1 MHVRP
6 SGEIILYPR
15 ADGAPSVEVRLDGD
29 TVWLTQQQLADLL
42 QTSRTNV
49 VEHIRNIYSEGE
61 LTEEATCRDFR
72 QVRLEGHREVS
83 RSIAHYD
90 LDMIISLGYRV
101 RSGIATQFRIWATE
115 RLREYLIK
123 GFTMDDARLKGQGG
137 GNYWKELLDRIRDI
151 RSSEKVLYRQVLD
164 LYATSVDY
172 DPRSS
177 ETAKFFSTVQNKLH
191 YAAHGHTAAEVIA
204 ARADAGKPFMGLLN
218 FSGVQPTKADIA
230 VAKNYLDDKEL
241 KRLNTLVAAYFDAAE
256 FRAQEHQPTYMK
268 DWLAHLDRLIMAM
281 EAKTLSG
288 AGTISHEQAITKA
301 EQEFKKYRAQ
311 LDAAPSD
318 VEKDYLET
326 LKRVQRTVEGRRK
339 K

>member
-1 MHVRP
+1 
-6 SGEIILYPR
+6 
-15 ADGAPSVEVRLDGD
+15 
-29 TVWLTQQQLADLL
+29 
-42 QTSRTNV
+42 
-49 VEHIRNIYSEGE
+49 
-61 LTEEATCRDFR
+61 
-72 QVRLEGHREVS
+72 
-83 RSIAHYD
+83 
-90 LDMIISLGYRV
+90 
-101 RSGIATQFRIWATE
+101 
-115 RLREYLIK
+115 
-123 GFTMDDARLKGQGG
+123 
-137 GNYWKELLDRIRDI
+137 
-151 RSSEKVLYRQVLD
+151 
-164 LYATSVDY
+164 
-172 DPRSS
+172 
-177 ETAKFFSTVQNKLH
+177 
-191 YAAHGHTAAEVIA
+191 
-204 ARADAGKPFMGLLN
+204 
-218 FSGVQPTKADIA
+218 

-301 EQEFKKYRAQ
+301 EHEFKKYRAQ